1 MKLVILKILAVI
13 SMCVLIY
20 VLWDELTSLPT
31 YKYRVISE
39 NQGYRTNKYETV
51 GTNCIK
57 FIDGHN
63 QTVTICGEYEIIENK

>member
-1 MKLVILKILAVI
+1 MKLTILRILTLIGLCSACVVIVTI
-13 SMCVLIY
+13 
-20 VLWDELTSLPT
+20 LTSQPA

-57 FIDGHN
+57 FVDGHN
-63 QTVTICGEYEIIENK
+63 QTITICGEYEIIENK